1 MISTT
6 TMPIIVTGK
15 TQLANHL
22 VEAIDSSRAGEILDL
37 TDDDHLVII
46 TQGTARGGV
55 KTIIDRCYTDIVS
68 QIESVNRKDLRYI
81 VIGSMSAEYT
91 SYPGISNLA
100 MIYANAKRSLSQYV
114 SDYNQMNMDMDTKS
128 VGGHRIQICEPA
140 SFQTGMSNYKGLE
153 VSKVIDAVQYL
164 IAHPEVVKIQLRQ

>member
-6 TMPIIVTGK
+6 MMPIIVTGK

-22 VEAIDSSRAGEILDL
+22 VEAIDNSRAGEILDL

-68 QIESVNRKDLRYI
+68 QIESVTRKDIRYI

-91 SYPGISNLA
+91 SFPGISNLA

-114 SDYNQMNMDMDTKS
+114 SDYNQMIESKQEYELTEEETQQIDMFNNKQQKHESQLEFDFDTY
-128 VGGHRIQICEPA
+128 GGGIE
-140 SFQTGMSNYKGLE
+140 SFK
-153 VSKVIDAVQYL
+153 
-164 IAHPEVVKIQLRQ
+164 